1 MKKNL
6 VLSLTFLAVL
16 VAMGCGGSDETSSL
30 TKSQFVKQGNSICE
44 DARRQQLAG
53 VKKFIGEQPANFKS
67 TEASQRELV
76 AEAGFPPI
84 SAATE
89 QLSELEA
96 PAGDESEVAAIVEGL
111 EEALAATESELNQ
124 LTKESPSPFTDVN
137 ELADEYGLTSCSG
150 FL

>member
-6 VLSLTFLAVL
+6 VLSLTLLALL
-16 VAMGCGGSDETSSL
+16 VAVGCGGSDETSSL
-30 TKSQFVKQGNSICE
+30 TKAQFVKQGNSICE
-44 DARRQQLAG
+44 DARRRQLSG
-53 VKKFIGEQPANFKS
+53 VKKFLGERPPNFKS

-84 SAATE
+84 GAATE
-89 QLSELEA
+89 ELSELEA
-96 PAGDESEVAAIVEGL
+96 PTGDESEVAAIVEGL
-111 EEALAATESELNQ
+111 EDALATTESELDQ
-124 LTKESPSPFTDVN
+124 LTKESASPFTEVN